1 MWNFIDNSVANIL
14 KVYGNHTLNYKF
26 YKKLISKFSTA
37 TYGIIGA
44 LVVTSICIY
53 LFNNYL
59 KLVIKSIFQYLLKP
73 LASSR
78 SANSIRQQNI
88 NGAGDTISSEV
99 LNKIL
104 DITRDQTKLNALHLT
119 RMTSNSGVQQIDVVD
134 GNESAESDSLNVL
147 EVESVQT
154 SVTTTIVL
162 TDSTDPTNDKIDS

>member
-1 MWNFIDNSVANIL
+1 M
-14 KVYGNHTLNYKF
+14 
-26 YKKLISKFSTA
+26 
-37 TYGIIGA
+37 
-44 LVVTSICIY
+44 
-53 LFNNYL
+53 
-59 KLVIKSIFQYLLKP
+59 QP
-73 LASSR
+73 
-78 SANSIRQQNI
+78 NI

-134 GNESAESDSLNVL
+134 GSESAESDSLNVL
-147 EVESVQT
+147 EIESVQT